1 MSGDISETTL
11 LGNAGMDPTV
21 RYMPDGTCVAT
32 LSVATNST
40 WKDKNTGQK
49 QQRTEWHRV
58 VFYDSKAENVRDYV
72 NQGDRLYIK
81 GENRTRSWEKD
92 GIKRYA
98 TEVIANFF
106 RIQPSGSASNGDY
119 QTTPD
124 PSANDAPADSPEP
137 GGFRDDDIPFAG
149 YMKNA
154 ELMV

>member
-1 MSGDISETTL
+1 
-11 LGNAGMDPTV
+11 MDPTV

-32 LSVATNST
+32 LSFATNST
-40 WKDKNTGQK
+40 WKDKTTGQK

-81 GENRTRSWEKD
+81 GENRTRSWEQD
-92 GIKRYA
+92 GVKRYV
-98 TEVIANFF
+98 TEVVANFF
-106 RIQPSGSASNGDY
+106 RIQPSGSGSNGDY

-154 ELMV
+154 EFLV